1 MGDSKE
7 LKTYSDLAGDGGSNI
22 MGQVV
27 AHKAKIEANLSGIK
41 YVIAVGSGKGGVG
54 KSTISMH
61 LASTFNRLGKRVS
74 LLDADVNGPALARLA
89 GLTDVPLIPG
99 QNGLIVPKTKSGIGV
114 ISFGT
119 LVPESEAVDFK
130 SVSSGDSHVWRAT
143 KEFSTLAD
151 FLADTDWG
159 ELDFLLIDLPPGAE
173 RCFQFAEFFGSKTSF
188 ILITIPSEVSQ
199 GVVARSIAAIKKTPS
214 PIIGYIENMS
224 GYYCADS
231 KEVKPLF
238 PSGNAKLD
246 IPLLGSVP
254 FDPAVAEQCDRGT
267 ITESASSSPTNISL
281 QKIATKIMNTL
292 EA

>member
-1 MGDSKE
+1 MDDSKE
-7 LKTYSDLAGDGGSNI
+7 LKTYSDLVGDGGSNI

-27 AHKAKIEANLSGIK
+27 AHKAKIEENLSGIK
-41 YVIAVGSGKGGVG
+41 SVIAVGSGKGGVG
-54 KSTISMH
+54 ESTISMH
-61 LASTFNRLGKRVS
+61 LASALNRLGKRVS

-89 GLTDVPLIPG
+89 GLTDVQLIPG
-99 QNGLIVPKTKSGIGV
+99 KNGLIVPKTKSGIGV

-130 SVSSGDSHVWRAT
+130 SVASGDSHVWRAT

-159 ELDFLLIDLPPGAE
+159 ELDFLFIDLPPGAE
-173 RCFQFAEFFGSKTSF
+173 RCFQFAEFLGDKTSF

-267 ITESASSSPTNISL
+267 ITDSASSSPSNISL
-281 QKIATKIMNTL
+281 QHIATKIMNTL